1 MGRKHLV
8 LTAAIAIGASFLV
21 APATSSAQSPPLI
34 AVIDAGSS
42 GSRLALYSQATGI
55 EVTRIY
61 RAARNTA
68 GLSSFAANPTSA
80 GPDGVQP
87 LLDQLR
93 EYLDSEEIAVDDVPV
108 ALLATAGMRR
118 LRIDDP
124 AAARAIFASTR
135 ATITSAGFSVKANKI
150 LPGSQEALLAWLDA
164 NAGAGTLG
172 TKRRSIGI
180 VEVGGASAQVAFRS
194 PRATGPG
201 VSSVRVSGR
210 DIHVV
215 AISYLGLG
223 ANEARDLMQV
233 KTSGGEECFPNNASG
248 TDPVNYLANSA
259 IPVSSASAN
268 FLDSRCGRAYT
279 KVIKEVA
286 GLSPRELRPRR
297 LSALPGFSR
306 ADFVGAG
313 SIPAVYADF
322 RISPGSDDRRALRTA
337 MRDTCTGPDAWQKVR
352 GLFPTPTPSFAETNC
367 SSASYLW
374 QLLFGGRGIG
384 LTPATFDARPELPG
398 GEPSWPEGYAI
409 TALHP

>member
-1 MGRKHLV
+1 M
-8 LTAAIAIGASFLV
+8 LTVAIAIGASLLV
-21 APATSSAQSPPLI
+21 APATSSANGPTLI

-42 GSRLALYSQATGI
+42 GSRLALYSQAAGI

-61 RAARNTA
+61 RAARSTA

-80 GPDGVQP
+80 GPDAVQP

-93 EYLDSEEIAVDDVPV
+93 EYLDGEEIAVDDVPV

-118 LRIDDP
+118 LKIDDP
-124 AAARAIFASTR
+124 PAARAILASTR
-135 ATITSAGFSVKANKI
+135 ATITSAGFGVRANKI
-150 LPGSQEALLAWLDA
+150 LPGKQEALLAWLDA
-164 NAGAGTLG
+164 NAGAGTLS
-172 TKRRSIGI
+172 TPRRSIGI

-233 KTSGGEECFPNNASG
+233 KARGGEECFPNNASG
-248 TDPVNYLANSA
+248 TDPVNYLADSA

-268 FLDSRCGRAYT
+268 FIDSLCGRAYRN
-279 KVIKEVA
+279 VIKEAA

-297 LSALPGFSR
+297 LSALPGYSR

-313 SIPAVYADF
+313 SIPFVYADF
-322 RISPGSDDRRALRTA
+322 RISPGSDDRRALRAA

-374 QLLFGGRGIG
+374 QLLFGERGIG
-384 LTPATFDARPELPG
+384 LDPAQFDARPVLPG